1 MKMSKQRIVPI
12 PSIPP
17 QLIEAINNDQLAIF
31 FGAGTSMLIGCS
43 NWEKLASDLIEKCF
57 TTNKNGETGLTCI
70 NYKERETLSK
80 MKDPKKII
88 TICQYILES
97 NGSRDEFYSQIEESL
112 KPNQKLLEKHNIYT
126 ELQGLRGLFITTN
139 IDMHFDEKFRPDQIV
154 VRKEDFNPSNIDTSK
169 LYHIHG
175 SLSDPSSVVIT
186 VKQYFDRYNDDLFQT
201 FLKTIFEEKVILFIG
216 YGLSEFEVLD
226 FLITKSKVLP
236 TEEGK
241 HFILLPYFSGEE
253 TLVQFEKHYFSQ
265 MGITVIPYRKDEK
278 GYVQLFDIIKE
289 WNQEILLIS
298 HYLHDKYEELEKAA
312 NNYDPSI
319 EERIFQLIKNDNLL
333 ESEFLRQLSKSEN
346 PSPWLRPLKGNGYF
360 NPQNNPM
367 ATSDYGSYW
376 NAMGALEN
384 IAKVN
389 NKDLSKEITG
399 DIKAIIGSIIDYRDE
414 NKRRI
419 ENILTDRHII
429 RIIFLLPSDDINEQY
444 LDFVKNCLHF
454 YHENILIAIE
464 IGEFVIPR
472 LVENENCDLLL
483 NILDIS
489 LGFMRTNTSTFE
501 EYTSVLSPFYL
512 QTIIKKFTTQIILTC
527 GSSAIR
533 IALQKIEQIIAE
545 DPSQFNEVWL
555 PSVKE
560 ENEFKD
566 RYDTQIIQFIWL
578 GLRKLETAQ
587 IKEIIVDLLDK
598 EHPIFKRIALSI
610 IDDKYT
616 EFKDLFWNLKTNPLP
631 DYHLK
636 NELYELFSNHCK
648 EFSDNEV
655 NTIIEW
661 IETYHEEQIP
671 DEENEE
677 QEKYLAYVKK
687 EWLLALLPTGSSKV
701 QTLFN
706 HYDCIDPTKISHPGR
721 NLVIEHF
728 SDLTSPITKEELI
741 QKNNTEI
748 VDYLNTFEDEIF
760 GKSSISRH
768 SLCEIFRNSIIEYPQ
783 KYVQDL
789 DPFLNSDR
797 VYQYEIFLGLFEAW
811 RKEKEF
817 RWDKLLHFINSI
829 LESENFWT
837 DSYPEGQFHYRDWII
852 SRIAI
857 LIEEGTKN
865 DTNLLDL
872 ELLPE
877 VENVLLILAKNSES
891 DLSNYG
897 DLVTS
902 VLNSNKGCIYSAMIN
917 YSLCFARHNRI
928 NEEIRWPEAIKED
941 FEKRLN
947 PDIEPTVEFSVT
959 LGKYLSNLCYLDK
972 EWVQVNFNRIF
983 PKDDNIHWN
992 AAFSAYLFYSQ
1003 IRKDIYIL
1011 LKENGHYSKAISNQ
1025 FEEPR
1030 INERLIQHICIG
1042 YLEGIENLEDEE
1054 SLIYQIL
1061 ETWNSEQIVEIIRF
1075 LRWFNKNIDPEKRLM
1090 IIPLWKK
1097 IVSKISLDIENPNNI
1112 KILSE
1117 LNKWIALVDEL
1128 TDEICGWLKLS
1139 VKHIRQYDI
1148 GFIEQLRRHSETKP
1162 KCAGELFLTIVESGN
1177 FNEFQKDEIIKF
1189 VSILYEKKE
1198 TENADRICNL
1208 YLSAGIDFLK
1218 PVYGKHM

>member
-1 MKMSKQRIVPI
+1 MSKQGIVPI
-12 PSIPP
+12 PKIRP

-31 FGAGTSMLIGCS
+31 FGAGTSMMIGCS
-43 NWEKLASDLIEKCF
+43 SWEKLASDLIEKCF
-57 TTNKNGETGLTCI
+57 ITNKNGETGLTCI

-88 TICQYILES
+88 TICQYVLES

-112 KPNQKLLEKHNIYT
+112 KPNQTLIDKHNIYN

-226 FLITKSKVLP
+226 FLITKSKVSP

-253 TLVQFEKHYFSQ
+253 TLVQFEEHYFSQ

-289 WNQEILLIS
+289 WNREIVLSS
-298 HYLHDKYEELEKAA
+298 HFLHDKYEELEKAA

-319 EERIFQLIKNDNLL
+319 EERIFQLIKNDKPL
-333 ESEFLRQLSKSEN
+333 EFEFLRQLSNSKN
-346 PSPWLRPLKGNGYF
+346 PSPWLKPLKDNGYF
-360 NPQNNPM
+360 NPQNNPTE
-367 ATSDYGSYW
+367 TSDYGSYW
-376 NAMGALEN
+376 NVMGALEK

-389 NKDLSKEITG
+389 DLQPSKEITE
-399 DIKAIIGSIIDYRDE
+399 DIKAIVGSIIDYRDE
-414 NKRRI
+414 KKQRI

-429 RIIFLLPSDDINEQY
+429 RIIFYLPIDDIEDQY
-444 LDFVKNCLHF
+444 LDFINNCLLS
-454 YHENILIAIE
+454 YHEKILIEIE
-464 IGEFVIPR
+464 IKELVIPK
-472 LVENENCDLLL
+472 LLENENCVLL
-483 NILDIS
+483 NKILDIS
-489 LGFMRTNTSTFE
+489 LGFKRTNSSTFE
-501 EYTSVLSPFYL
+501 EYTSVLSPYYL
-512 QTIIKKFTTQIILTC
+512 RTIIKNFTNQIILTC
-527 GSSAIR
+527 GPSAIR

-560 ENEFKD
+560 EDEFKD
-566 RYDTQIIQFIWL
+566 RYDTQIIHFIWL
-578 GLRKLETAQ
+578 GLRKLETTQ
-587 IKEIIVDLLDK
+587 IKEIIVDLLEK
-598 EHPIFKRIALSI
+598 GHPIFKRIALSI

-616 EFKDLFWNLKTNPLP
+616 EFKDLFWNLQNNPLT

-636 NELYELFSNHCK
+636 HELYEFFTNHCE
-648 EFSDNEV
+648 EFSDDEV
-655 NTIIEW
+655 NTVIEW
-661 IETYHEEQIP
+661 IETYHEEIIP
-671 DEENEE
+671 DEEKEE

-687 EWLLALLPTGSSKV
+687 EWLLALLPTGSSEV

-706 HYDCIDPTKISHPGR
+706 HYNSIDPTKISHPGR
-721 NLVIEHF
+721 NFVIEHF
-728 SDLTSPITKEELI
+728 SDISSPIPKEELI
-741 QKNNTEI
+741 RKPNTEI
-748 VDYLNTFEDEIF
+748 VDYLNAYNDDITENRFIPL
-760 GKSSISRH
+760 H
-768 SLCEIFRNSIIEYPQ
+768 SLCEVFRESIIEYPQ
-783 KYVQDL
+783 KFVQDL

-797 VYQYEIFLGLFEAW
+797 MYQYEIFLGLFEAW

-817 RWDKLLHFINSI
+817 RWDNLLRFINSI
-829 LESENFWT
+829 LESESFWT
-837 DSYPEGQFHYRDWII
+837 ESYPEGKYHYRNWII
-852 SRIAI
+852 SRIAN

-877 VENVLLILAKNSES
+877 VEKVLLILAKNSES

-902 VLNSNKGCIYSAMIN
+902 VLNSNKGCIYSAMVN
-917 YSLCFARHNRI
+917 YSLCFARHYRI
-928 NEEIRWPEAIKED
+928 NEDIRWPEAIKGD
-941 FEKRLN
+941 FEKRLD
-947 PDIEPTVEFSVT
+947 PDIEPTVEFSVN
-959 LGKYLSNLCYLDK
+959 LGKYLSKLCYLDK

-983 PKDDNIHWN
+983 PQDDNIHWN
-992 AAFSAYLFYSQ
+992 AAFTAYLFYSK
-1003 IRKDIYIL
+1003 ICKDIYIL
-1011 LKENGHYSKAISNQ
+1011 LKENGHYSKAIITQ
-1025 FEEPR
+1025 FEDPR

-1042 YLEGIENLEDEE
+1042 YLEGLENLEDEE
-1054 SLIYQIL
+1054 SLINQIL
-1061 ETWNSEQIVEIIRF
+1061 ERWDSEQIVVIIRF
-1075 LRWFNKNIDPEKRLM
+1075 LRWYNQKVDSEKSLK
-1090 IIPLWKK
+1090 IIPLWK
-1097 IVSKISLDIENPNNI
+1097 IIITKISQDMENPNNK

-1117 LNKWIALVDEL
+1117 LNEWIALVDEL

-1162 KCAGELFLTIVESGN
+1162 KCAGELFLDSVESGH
-1177 FNEFQKDEIIKF
+1177 FNEFQKDEIIQF

-1198 TENADRICNL
+1198 KENADIICNL
-1208 YLSAGIDFLK
+1208 YLSAGFDFLK
-1218 PVYGKHM
+1218 PVYEKHM